1 MHFLHVELFP
11 GEAEL
16 ERMSEDGS
24 KLAVDK
30 IAHAALIDVDK
41 DGTEGAAATVVEIVF
56 LR

>member
-1 MHFLHVELFP
+1 MELFP